1 MAVAKKSRKA
11 KATDRL
17 RPWRRRS
24 PMRKLDGG
32 KVVLKCEAV
41 PEKEIE
47 GEKKLCCDEGRE
59 FRGVLEKKLQVK
71 GESKISF
78 LRDQETPKRDQRRC
92 SGLYAN
98 RMTLLLCCCITKQV
112 RSSQYNNS
120 RRPLYWYILE
130 LII

>member
-24 PMRKLDGG
+24 PMRKLGGG

-47 GEKKLCCDEGRE
+47 GERNYVVMREGSSEASWR
-59 FRGVLEKKLQVK
+59 
-71 GESKISF
+71 
-78 LRDQETPKRDQRRC
+78 
-92 SGLYAN
+92 
-98 RMTLLLCCCITKQV
+98 
-112 RSSQYNNS
+112 RSS
-120 RRPLYWYILE
+120 R
-130 LII
+130 